1 MARLTEVQRGQAIAL
16 LMQGQTQRQVAMQ
29 FGVNVSTI
37 ERLVRRLRET
47 GRLADRPRTG
57 RPRVTTRRQ
66 DRAIRLAHLR
76 NRYVTATET
85 ANNTIDRSFSPTSR
99 DSPFFV
105 QMVDVVYTD
114 VVGNVSPAQAL
125 LRWIGLVVDQ
135 LWSGVEYLTGLSHR
149 WLCWVGP

>member
-16 LMQGQTQRQVAMQ
+16 LMQDQTQWQVAMQ

-85 ANNTIDRSFSPTSR
+85 ANNSDYVRR
-99 DSPFFV
+99 VCD
-105 QMVDVVYTD
+105 VDVH
-114 VVGNVSPAQAL
+114 AL
-125 LRWIGLVVDQ
+125 VCLSLVHVAR
-135 LWSGVEYLTGLSHR
+135 VE
-149 WLCWVGP
+149 WLGWRHMPPEYFQ